1 MPSRRVLVSS
11 GSDFESTV
19 GYSRAVRVGPHVVV
33 SGTTG
38 TGDDIAAQTRD
49 CLRRIEIALGEAGA
63 ALADVVRTRI
73 YVTDISRWRDV
84 GEVHAEVFG
93 EIRPAATMV
102 EVSALIAPDLL
113 VEIEAD
119 AYIDSV
125 AGGKTPSAPGR

>member
-1 MPSRRVLVSS
+1 MPTRRVLVSS

-19 GYSRAVRVGPHVVV
+19 GYSRAVRIGPHVVV

-38 TGDDIAAQTRD
+38 AGEDVATQTRD
-49 CLRRIEIALGEAGA
+49 CLRRIEIALDEAGA

-73 YVTDISRWRDV
+73 YVTDISRWREI
-84 GEVHAEVFG
+84 GEVHAQVFG

-119 AYIDSV
+119 AYIAENMPSGP
-125 AGGKTPSAPGR
+125 GG